1 MSDRYIFFAD
11 SLVIQIARDVVIVVD
26 SSAVVSDSIGGG
38 GGGCTDVV
46 EVYILSDLSDTE
58 PPQLICSSTRD
69 VTYYLY
75 MFHVN
80 RT

>member
-1 MSDRYIFFAD
+1 M
-11 SLVIQIARDVVIVVD
+11 VIQIARDVVIVVD
-26 SSAVVSDSIGGG
+26 SSAVVSDSIGG

>member
-1 MSDRYIFFAD
+1 MSDRYFFFAD

-26 SSAVVSDSIGGG
+26 SSAVVSDSIGG

-69 VTYYLY
+69 VIHYLY

>member
-1 MSDRYIFFAD
+1 MSDRYFFFAD

-38 GGGCTDVV
+38 GGCTDVV

-69 VTYYLY
+69 AIYYLY